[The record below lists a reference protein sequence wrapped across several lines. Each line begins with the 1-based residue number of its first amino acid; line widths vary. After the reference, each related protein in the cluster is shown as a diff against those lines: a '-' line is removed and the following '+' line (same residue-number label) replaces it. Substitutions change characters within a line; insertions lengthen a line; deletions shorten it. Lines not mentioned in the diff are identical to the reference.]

1 MDDLVSMFCCCCVA
15 ECRGKKL
22 RQMLQ
27 DTIVGGLWLGLT
39 TVPHGMYLR
48 YFMSRPVSVR
58 REGEATHFRPPRS

>member
-1 MDDLVSMFCCCCVA
+1 
-15 ECRGKKL
+15 
-22 RQMLQ
+22 MLQ